1 MLGKRITSL
10 LAPLLLLATIAL
22 SPIYALASDGGFSA
36 GVSNLS
42 WQRAYDLPQAV
53 SDGAAFVLGG
63 SLYHAGGW
71 AGDADQPFNAVYA
84 AALFGGAPDVWE
96 RVGTLPAGG
105 RFGAAVATHA
115 NRAYLLGGYDGS
127 AITDRVDSFD
137 GGIWRTERSL
147 PQQINFASAAII
159 GSRLYVA
166 GGLPGPAANVW
177 SAVINGNG
185 LEAWRPEA
193 ALPLGLLTRLA
204 GWQSCLYV
212 VGGRDAAPHY
222 RAEVHRALWGADGAI
237 TGWTSVTPLPQALA
251 LHQVAVRDGVLYV
264 LGGETA
270 SGTLSDQVYSARV
283 AADCSLSSWASAPMP
298 GGQGR
303 RRMAIAVSPSG
314 LYTLGGQVRD
324 GGMSSYR
331 ADAWY
336 HVLLPST
343 ATPTPTRTHTH
354 TTTSTATPAAT
365 WTPTPSPT
373 TTGTATSTPTP
384 TPGIIL
390 RLRAEPTSSVPR
402 GGEIAYIV
410 EYNKV
415 GIGLIA
421 NVVITN
427 AIPSGV
433 ELIPGSIQP
442 ADRGHVVGNI
452 VYWTLG
458 VLGPGPVAGEVSYRV
473 RIPLP
478 TPTPTPTASPTPTR
492 TPTPTW
498 SPTATVTRPGPTHT
512 PTATSAPTRTFTPT
526 WSPTATATRPGP
538 THTPTA
544 TSAPTHTST
553 PTWSPSPSVTASRTM
568 TPSTTPSPSNT
579 PTASIS
585 PTPTA
590 TPRFSPTP
598 TPTWTPTP
606 TCTRGRIYGFVYHD
620 ANLNGQRD
628 GGEALAGV
636 TVRLLQGG
644 VVQQTTSTRDSGY
657 YDFVA
662 LPFDAYQ
669 VELGVPVAYA
679 MITEMPA
686 TVTLAGCEA
695 VQDFRL
701 QACLLLSRQVSP
713 VAAGSVTADPAAN
726 CQGGAAGQE
735 LYNPG
740 SVVTLTAA
748 AAQGYQFS
756 HWSGDASGT
765 PHQTVVTMDAP
776 KTATANFAACKR
788 LTTALTPSGAGNIA
802 VSPAANCEGGAGG
815 QPLYDANT
823 LVTLTATAG
832 QGYQFREW
840 TGDASGSA
848 NPTSVTMD
856 GDKTAIANFAAC
868 ARLTTLSRPPD
879 AGSVAAHPAPN
890 CQGGAA
896 GQELYNPGSVV
907 TLTASEASHWMFS
920 HWSGAASG
928 SANPI
933 SVTLNATAT
942 VTANYA
948 ACVTLTTGVTPISSG
963 SVTSSPGPTCQGGVR
978 YKPNSE
984 VQLTAAPAL
993 DHAFAQWSGA
1003 ASGTAN
1009 PVTVTLNTTKTATA
1023 NFANCVALNAITEPS
1038 AAGAASITTAAN
1050 CPGGG
1055 AKYAPNTTVALT
1067 TTGNLYYVWQQ
1078 WSVSSGALAN
1088 ASQPSTSWTVAGA
1101 DAAATAHYAACK
1113 TLTTAAYPSDA
1124 GTVSVETAAN
1134 CGPDRFLPNTAVT
1147 LRAHPAPGKTFQ
1159 RWSGDVPTGLETAN
1173 PLTLTMDAHKS
1184 LTALFEI
1191 TCFTLSRNASPSAGG
1206 SVAASPGPNCPTD
1219 PQKYMIGATVQ
1230 LTATAH
1236 AGYYFLSWSGGA
1248 SGAANPTTVT
1258 MNADKTVTANFGA
1271 CVTLSPTVSP
1281 PGAGAATLGAA
1292 TCAGGVKYVPG
1303 VTINVTA
1310 TVAAGYTFSAW
1321 NAAIGSFA
1329 NPSSK
1334 TTTYTPDTADAT
1346 VTANYATCHLLTT
1359 AVSPAGGGSVTP
1371 SPAANCEGGGANL
1384 YNPGTLVQLTASPN
1398 VHYAFD
1404 HWSGDASGTTSP
1416 TNVTM
1421 TAAKS
1426 VTAHFANCLTLS
1438 AVTEPPAAGAAS
1450 ITTPANCPGG
1460 GAKYA
1465 PNTTVNITTSGETY
1479 FVWQQWSVSSGALA
1493 NASQPSTTWTV
1504 AGADAIATAHYAACK
1519 TLTISITPGGWGT
1532 VSQDPLPNCGGDRYR
1547 PDTVVALTALPAT
1560 GKAFKQ
1566 WSGAASG
1573 ATNPTSVTMNADKTV
1588 TAEFKEACYDLVR
1601 QISPEDSGSIGRS
1614 PAPDCPWDASK
1625 YRHGATVTLTAN
1637 PVAGYAFAQWSG
1649 DASGTT
1655 SPTSVLMTAN
1665 RIVTAYFAACVQL
1678 TTQAS
1683 PEGAGSI
1690 SAVPTPNCLGGGKY
1704 NPGTVVELTASPAA
1718 HYAFAHWSGAASG
1731 TTNPTSVTMTA
1742 AKTVT
1747 AHFQSCV
1754 TIGKA
1759 VSPAGA
1765 GQVTL
1770 QAPTCQG
1777 GEKYK
1782 PQVAIGVSAS
1792 PYSGYSFSAWSA
1804 PTGVFGDLGSAAT
1817 TFTPGAADVTL
1828 TASFVAWTPT
1838 PTSTPT
1844 HTPTPTSTPTHT
1856 PTPTHTA
1863 TNTPTNTPTLTPT
1876 PTMTSTATPTPTPT
1890 NTPSNTPT
1898 PTPTSTATPTS
1909 TPTLT
1914 PTPTMT
1920 STATQTPTPTNTP
1933 SNTPTPTSTPTHT
1946 PTPTH
1951 TATNTPTS
1959 TPTYTPISTPAFH
1972 TVRFIAHVITGD
1984 LFARNVYYI
1993 LDGGAPQRLASIT
2006 TNGDWT
2012 SATFFSSI
2020 RVYVNVNLG
2029 TYYYGQLFVDGV
2041 RVACGTVGTEGLNW
2055 PGGACTANHS
2065 PPQLSQA
2072 GKPFGLRES
2081 AGNAQPRTTG
2091 RVQPIINEGAY
2102 AYWEYNGL
2110 VFQTHSNVVVNG
2122 GVVVF
2127 LPLLQRR

>member
-1 MLGKRITSL
+1 
-10 LAPLLLLATIAL
+10 
-22 SPIYALASDGGFSA
+22 
-36 GVSNLS
+36 
-42 WQRAYDLPQAV
+42 
-53 SDGAAFVLGG
+53 
-63 SLYHAGGW
+63 
-71 AGDADQPFNAVYA
+71 
-84 AALFGGAPDVWE
+84 
-96 RVGTLPAGG
+96 
-105 RFGAAVATHA
+105 
-115 NRAYLLGGYDGS
+115 
-127 AITDRVDSFD
+127 
-137 GGIWRTERSL
+137 
-147 PQQINFASAAII
+147 
-159 GSRLYVA
+159 
-166 GGLPGPAANVW
+166 
-177 SAVINGNG
+177 
-185 LEAWRPEA
+185 
-193 ALPLGLLTRLA
+193 
-204 GWQSCLYV
+204 
-212 VGGRDAAPHY
+212 
-222 RAEVHRALWGADGAI
+222 
-237 TGWTSVTPLPQALA
+237 
-251 LHQVAVRDGVLYV
+251 
-264 LGGETA
+264 
-270 SGTLSDQVYSARV
+270 
-283 AADCSLSSWASAPMP
+283 
-298 GGQGR
+298 
-303 RRMAIAVSPSG
+303 
-314 LYTLGGQVRD
+314 
-324 GGMSSYR
+324 
-331 ADAWY
+331 
-336 HVLLPST
+336 
-343 ATPTPTRTHTH
+343 
-354 TTTSTATPAAT
+354 
-365 WTPTPSPT
+365 
-373 TTGTATSTPTP
+373 
-384 TPGIIL
+384 
-390 RLRAEPTSSVPR
+390 
-402 GGEIAYIV
+402 
-410 EYNKV
+410 
-415 GIGLIA
+415 
-421 NVVITN
+421 
-427 AIPSGV
+427 
-433 ELIPGSIQP
+433 
-442 ADRGHVVGNI
+442 
-452 VYWTLG
+452 
-458 VLGPGPVAGEVSYRV
+458 
-473 RIPLP
+473 
-478 TPTPTPTASPTPTR
+478 
-492 TPTPTW
+492 
-498 SPTATVTRPGPTHT
+498 
-512 PTATSAPTRTFTPT
+512 
-526 WSPTATATRPGP
+526 
-538 THTPTA
+538 
-544 TSAPTHTST
+544 
-553 PTWSPSPSVTASRTM
+553 
-568 TPSTTPSPSNT
+568 
-579 PTASIS
+579 
-585 PTPTA
+585 
-590 TPRFSPTP
+590 
-598 TPTWTPTP
+598 
-606 TCTRGRIYGFVYHD
+606 
-620 ANLNGQRD
+620 
-628 GGEALAGV
+628 V

-713 VAAGSVTADPAAN
+713 VAAGSVTADPVAN

-1933 SNTPTPTSTPTHT
+1933 SNTPTPTPTST
-1946 PTPTH
+1946 
-1951 TATNTPTS
+1951 ATPTS
-1959 TPTYTPISTPAFH
+1959 TPTLTPTPTMTSTATQTPTPTNTPSNTPTPTPTSTATPTSTPTLTPTSTMTSTATQTPTPTNTPSNTPTPTPTSTASATPSPTGTATSSPTSTNTPPNTLTPTATSTTTPVCVEVH
-1972 TVRFIAHVITGD
+1972 ATVSPAGGGTAQLNTSAQCSAGRYWAGVTINISASAAISYTFDTWDAASGTFGNMKLESTTFTPDTVNVTVIAHFKSTPLRVVAEI
-1984 LFARNVYYI
+1984 LARPYLPLLLV
-1993 LDGGAPQRLASIT
+1993 
-2006 TNGDWT
+2006 
-2012 SATFFSSI
+2012 
-2020 RVYVNVNLG
+2020 
-2029 TYYYGQLFVDGV
+2029 
-2041 RVACGTVGTEGLNW
+2041 
-2055 PGGACTANHS
+2055 S
-2065 PPQLSQA
+2065 PPVQTAVDAGLAVGGLSTPGQ
-2072 GKPFGLRES
+2072 GIVIVT
-2081 AGNAQPRTTG
+2081 NT
-2091 RVQPIINEGAY
+2091 GAY
-2102 AYWEYNGL
+2102 VYWEYNG
-2110 VFQTHSNVVVNG
+2110 VAHAARSNPVVNG
-2122 GVVVF
+2122 EF
-2127 LPLLQRR
+2127 RRTYLPMVTGRRPGQEIDIKASDRALR